1 MERKVKSALRLFV
14 FILAV
19 AITTGWV
26 VLCSGYLNRLG
37 WDGLLSLDP
46 GPLAA
51 TLAAGAGPP
60 VALWL
65 ILMVIGQRQE
75 LAELQKGLVDFAM
88 VLRRG
93 QDQAE
98 INGRALFE
106 LTAASQRGAAQ
117 DGFALILDDLISHAA
132 VVAERLGVLD
142 SDGLDMA
149 WARYAAGDRWALLRP
164 FLDRSLAEE
173 DFESRLRMA
182 LSEDAQSRLAADAFL
197 RRLEMLRSKDGVP
210 QAQKMIQEVLEDG
223 PVAQVARLLQQTSE
237 FLDDSQNDMATT
249 LDSMDDRLGPQPTL
263 FQPDSKSA

>member
-14 FILAV
+14 FVLAV
-19 AITTGWV
+19 AVTTGWV
-26 VLCSGYLNRLG
+26 VLCFGYLNRLG

-75 LAELQKGLVDFAM
+75 LADLQKGLVDFAL

-98 INGRALFE
+98 INGRALLE
-106 LTAASQRGAAQ
+106 LTAASHRSAAQ
-117 DGFALILDDLISHAA
+117 DGLALILDDITSHAA

-142 SDGLDMA
+142 PDGIDMA
-149 WARYAAGDRWALLRP
+149 WARYGAGDRWALIRP
-164 FLDRSLAEE
+164 FLDRSLAED

-182 LSEDAQSRLAADAFL
+182 LNDDVQSRLAADAFL
-197 RRLEMLRSKDGVP
+197 RRLEMLRSKDGLP
-210 QAQKMIQEVLEDG
+210 HAQKMIQEVLEDG
-223 PVAQVARLLQQTSE
+223 PMAQVARFFQQTSGGLGE
-237 FLDDSQNDMATT
+237 LENDTSNT
-249 LDSMDDRLGPQPTL
+249 LDSIDDRLGPQPTL